1 MARDEDLRRLIDLA
15 LRGYFRIRPV
25 YAPGADP
32 LSADESA
39 IIGFNLYHGGRRYFL
54 DLSRFSPD
62 QRYAVR
68 DALLRAD
75 GIRVLR
81 RLRTIFDPDRSPR
94 DDLRMSVVYRDGRPF
109 QVVFSAP
116 GIRPVVISARDFLPF
131 VKALQSQGYNTA
143 VAHLKVS
150 INGKIKDL
158 WILGSRDAMHYV
170 GYMIQ
175 QGQLP
180 LDVFEQR
187 GPVLF
192 MNADKYMNKL
202 PELPTKPVEYVKRG
216 IWVWSP

>member
-1 MARDEDLRRLIDLA
+1 
-15 LRGYFRIRPV
+15 
-25 YAPGADP
+25 
-32 LSADESA
+32 
-39 IIGFNLYHGGRRYFL
+39 
-54 DLSRFSPD
+54 
-62 QRYAVR
+62 
-68 DALLRAD
+68 
-75 GIRVLR
+75 
-81 RLRTIFDPDRSPR
+81 
-94 DDLRMSVVYRDGRPF
+94 
-109 QVVFSAP
+109 
-116 GIRPVVISARDFLPF
+116 VVISARDFLPF

-150 INGKIKDL
+150 IGGKIKDL
-158 WILGSRDAMHYV
+158 WILGSREAMHYV